1 MDIVKTL
8 TSALDNYQT
17 DRDQQKEIG
26 VSSLGGCRAQAWHI
40 INGTSRT
47 NFGTENLAALMGTA
61 IHSIIQEALN
71 KYDLFGEDFVLEQ
84 EINGVVKGHADF
96 YSRSSKLLADWKT
109 VTLKKIEG
117 GFKPTTQQKW
127 QVQTYAYMLNQAGIP
142 VERVALVAIPRDGRK
157 RDITCSEAD
166 YDEKTAL
173 KALQWLDEVKAMTE
187 APAPEKPAFFCSD
200 YCQFYD
206 TLGET
211 GCQGKR

>member
-8 TSALDNYQT
+8 TSALDSYQT
-17 DRDQQKEIG
+17 ERDQQVEIG

-40 INGTSRT
+40 INQTPKT

-61 IHSIIQEALN
+61 IHGIIQEALN
-71 KYDLFGEDFVLEQ
+71 KFDLFGEDFVLEQ

-96 YSRSSKLLADWKT
+96 YSRSAKLLADWKT
-109 VTLKKIEG
+109 VTLKKLEG

-142 VERVALVAIPRDGRK
+142 VEKVALVAIPRDGRK
-157 RDITCSEAD
+157 RDITAWYAD
-166 YDEKTAL
+166 YDEATAL
-173 KALQWLDEVKAMTE
+173 KALAWLDEVKSMP
-187 APAPEKPAFFCSD
+187 APFPEKPAFFCQD

-206 TLGET
+206 RTGEK
-211 GCQGKR
+211 GCRGKN

>member
-8 TSALDNYQT
+8 TGALDSFQT
-17 DRDQQKEIG
+17 DRDQQIEIG

-40 INGTSRT
+40 INQTPKT

-61 IHSIIQEALN
+61 IHSIIQEALS
-71 KYDLFGEDFVLEQ
+71 KYDLFGEDFILEQ

-109 VTLKKIEG
+109 VTLKKLEG

-157 RDITCSEAD
+157 RDITAWESN
-166 YDEKTAL
+166 YDEATAL
-173 KALQWLDEVKAMTE
+173 KALAWLEEVKSMSE
-187 APAPEKPAFFCSD
+187 PRPEKPAFFCSD
-200 YCQFYD
+200 YCAYYD
-206 TLGET
+206 AEGKI
-211 GCQGKR
+211 GCQGKK